1 MFVRKGK
8 ICIHEK
14 WSSLSAKTEKFSISE
29 EKKFGK
35 IDSRYWTFAMKF
47 TNHVCLTL
55 LLIFFHL
62 PYNNNNNRYVARG
75 SFEWLGPDDD
85 PRGWKVWR
93 KLDRGKEG
101 RGRVLRH
108 RLRRLVWGRLEE
120 RPGLSCNKHFDLL
133 PNVCKMIIFRVTFYH
148 IWSEQHFLGDFI
160 ICKYCLELK
169 NKTTILSLADAHG
182 RYCSQKQI
190 LQIQRKKFIDKT
202 VKLFG

>member
-1 MFVRKGK
+1 M
-8 ICIHEK
+8 
-14 WSSLSAKTEKFSISE
+14 EKFSVSE

-47 TNHVCLTL
+47 TNYVCLTL

-133 PNVCKMIIFRVTFYH
+133 PNVSRIYTRPLKSSKMIIFRVTFYH
-148 IWSEQHFLGDFI
+148 IWSEQHFWVALSFANI
-160 ICKYCLELK
+160 A
-169 NKTTILSLADAHG
+169 LSLKPNHNIKLSWYT
-182 RYCSQKQI
+182 R
-190 LQIQRKKFIDKT
+190 T
-202 VKLFG
+202 VGTVP